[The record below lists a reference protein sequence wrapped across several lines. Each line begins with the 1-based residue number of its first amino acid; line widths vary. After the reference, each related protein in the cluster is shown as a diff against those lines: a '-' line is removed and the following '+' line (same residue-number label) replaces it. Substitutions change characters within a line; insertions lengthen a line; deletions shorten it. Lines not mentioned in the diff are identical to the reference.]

1 MHQPKNQEMNILMNC
16 FLWWSYLV
24 NLHRPS
30 SKISVTSS
38 RVHRYMFIVYDY
50 NTNTILLETIKNII
64 GPEIVKLYEKSHKH
78 IVDREVHT
86 TIHWLDSESSR
97 VLKEFKKTER
107 VEYQLVPPHIYRK
120 NAVEQEIII
129 WKDQFIVLLF
139 ITDDNLPLH
148 LWYWLV

>member
-1 MHQPKNQEMNILMNC
+1 
-16 FLWWSYLV
+16 
-24 NLHRPS
+24 
-30 SKISVTSS
+30 
-38 RVHRYMFIVYDY
+38 MFIVYDY

-148 LWYWLV
+148 LWY